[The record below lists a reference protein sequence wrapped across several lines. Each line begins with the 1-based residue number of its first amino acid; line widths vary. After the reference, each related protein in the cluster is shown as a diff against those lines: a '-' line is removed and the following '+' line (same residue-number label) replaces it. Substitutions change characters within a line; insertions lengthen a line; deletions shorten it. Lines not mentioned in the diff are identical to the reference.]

1 MSPEVFIQGLVIGIF
16 LAAPVGPLALVCIR
30 RAITGG
36 SMHGF
41 VSGLGVATADAFYAG
56 IVASGLSLVAGFL
69 LAWQA
74 PLRIIA
80 GITLVGIGY
89 RVFRSPARSDP
100 ARYHEHVSYLRD
112 YSSVAALTLANVFT
126 IISVGIFLSGSG
138 MVISTASPA
147 AGIVFAAGVFA
158 GESAWWLLVCS
169 ALGSASHRITP
180 AGLALVNRISGGVIA
195 IAGIVM
201 LLSVAFT

>member
-1 MSPEVFIQGLVIGIF
+1 MNQEVFLQGVLIGVF

-36 SMHGF
+36 SLHGF

-56 IVASGLSLVAGFL
+56 IVASGLALVAGFL
-69 LAWQA
+69 LAWQD

-80 GITLVGIGY
+80 GLTLIYIGY
-89 RVFRSPARSDP
+89 RIFRSPAKSDP
-100 ARYHEHVSYLRD
+100 PRYHEHVSYLRD
-112 YSSVAALTLANVFT
+112 YSSMAALTLANVFT

-138 MVISTASPA
+138 IVVSTESPA

-158 GESAWWLLVCS
+158 GECAWWLLVCS
-169 ALGSASHRITP
+169 ALGSARHRISP
-180 AGLALVNRISGGVIA
+180 EGLALINRISGGIIA

-201 LLSVAFT
+201 MLSVVVA